1 MSLKKS
7 PIQPRNS
14 YTIRSKMKIFKRIL
28 LIIGLL
34 MLIMIGVSVFGT
46 MEDQVLGEGTVAGI
60 REYDLKSLVAARTVK
75 IIHHEGEFV
84 ESGEPLLEFDS
95 RRNQDRIKVLK
106 NEIKELDL
114 EISVK
119 TKALE
124 LLKKDPLPAYYRHTE
139 LELNTARERFAR
151 SEKELTVYRDLYKQR
166 VVTRREFL
174 QTELDYISNKMA
186 VSRLEDDLQKV
197 RSGMA
202 DGILSKA
209 EEELRLL
216 QQRRSSKEDEV
227 AIMKAHQEDYVIRA
241 PDAGIITDI
250 PPRAGGY
257 YDVGE
262 IVVKFAANQNKKVVA
277 LIDEKQIYK
286 VEPGQPVRIQC
297 EQYNYL
303 DYGYF
308 YGTVEVVYQLPTM
321 VNGINYYPVKILLT
335 RERQP
340 LRFGSRCNVTIV
352 TGRERILA
360 LLLGIRSEDYWKRRG
375 LALPKRKIRRKT
387 VKEASAADSA
397 GTSAEAPA
405 ESPVPQP

>member
-1 MSLKKS
+1 MPVKKG
-7 PIQPRNS
+7 PAQNRTS
-14 YTIRSKMKIFKRIL
+14 YSIRSKLKIFKRIL
-28 LIIGLL
+28 LLIGLL
-34 MLIMIGVSVFGT
+34 MLAMVVFAVFGS

-60 REYDLKSLVAARTVK
+60 REYDLKSLVSARTVK
-75 IIHHEGEFV
+75 ILHHEGESV
-84 ESGEPLLEFDS
+84 ERGEPLLEFDS
-95 RRNQDRIKVLK
+95 RRNQDRITILK

-114 EISVK
+114 EISAK
-119 TKALE
+119 SKALE

-139 LELNTARERFAR
+139 LELNTARERLAR
-151 SEKELTVYRDLYKQR
+151 SEKELEVYRGLYNQR

-174 QTELDYISNKMA
+174 QTELDYLSNKMA
-186 VSRLEDDLQKV
+186 VRRLENDLQKV
-197 RSGMA
+197 QSGMA
-202 DGILSKA
+202 ESILSKA

-227 AIMKAHQEDYVIRA
+227 AIMEAHQEDYIIRA

-257 YDVGE
+257 YAVGE
-262 IVVKFAANQNKKVVA
+262 IVVKFAADQNKKVVA

-308 YGTVEVVYQLPTM
+308 YGTVEAVYQLPTLI
-321 VNGINYYPVKILLT
+321 NGINYYPVKILLT
-335 RERQP
+335 KERQP

-352 TGRERILA
+352 AGRERIMA
-360 LLLGIRSEDYWKRRG
+360 LLLGIRSKDYWKRRG
-375 LALPKRKIRRKT
+375 LALPKRRGKT
-387 VKEASAADSA
+387 VE
-397 GTSAEAPA
+397 TAPA
-405 ESPVPQP
+405 APAVPAKKELPRP